1 LGDRGSYQTGA
12 VKASDH
18 EREQVLGYFATQMAD
33 PVVHLEKVAVERV
46 GSVQHD
52 IWDVHC
58 RGSRW
63 WAISNSLNCYSQDD
77 FTSRDVALTFHVGLM
92 VRIASREEVP
102 ITEEAAAL
110 LPRAWRLWE
119 QAVESLDGAREAEDF
134 QAVGVRLHEAMVT
147 YASEVADPALVPET
161 DPAPK
166 AADVV
171 GWTNLVIADQAQG
184 SSSKQLRSY
193 ATKLTR
199 ETWDYVNWLT
209 HAKNAIAYDA
219 YIGVAVVSHFFSMI
233 TAICLRAATGGRSRC
248 ETCGS
253 YRMVAGDC
261 VRCGWHDPD
270 YVAPA
275 SRQLTEEDLAARL
288 EEPCVPSSD
297 ISTFMSPDDY
307 H

>member
-1 LGDRGSYQTGA
+1 
-12 VKASDH
+12 VKASDL
-18 EREQVLGYFATQMAD
+18 EREQVLDYFAAQMADD

-63 WAISNSLNCYSQDD
+63 WAVSNSLNYYSQED

-92 VRIASREEVP
+92 VRIASRDEVP
-102 ITEEAAAL
+102 ITKEAAGL

-134 QAVGVRLHEAMVT
+134 QAVGVRLREVMVT
-147 YASEVADPALVPET
+147 YADEVADDALIPEGGA
-161 DPAPK
+161 APK

-171 GWTNLVIADQAQG
+171 GWTNLVIADQAEG
-184 SSSKQLRSY
+184 PSSKQLRSY
-193 ATKLTR
+193 TTKLTR

-209 HAKNAIAYDA
+209 HAKNAITYDA
-219 YIGVAVVSHFFSMI
+219 HIGVAAVSHFLSTI
-233 TAICLRAATGGRSRC
+233 TAICLRAATDVRNRC

-253 YRMVAGDC
+253 YRMVSGAC
-261 VRCGWHDPD
+261 MRCGSHDPD

-275 SRQLTEEDLAARL
+275 SRQLSEDELAARL
-288 EEPCVPSSD
+288 EQPCVPSSD

-307 H
+307 R

>member
-1 LGDRGSYQTGA
+1 M
-12 VKASDH
+12 KASDL
-18 EREQVLGYFATQMAD
+18 EREQVLDYFAAQLGDD

-46 GSVQHD
+46 GSVLHD

-58 RGSRW
+58 QDTRW
-63 WAISNSLNCYSQDD
+63 WAISNSLNCYSQED

-92 VRIASREEVP
+92 VRIASREEFP
-102 ITEEAAAL
+102 ITEEAAGL

-134 QAVGVRLHEAMVT
+134 QAVGVRLRETMVT
-147 YASEVADPALVPET
+147 YASEVADDALVP
-161 DPAPK
+161 AGGAVPK
-166 AADVV
+166 AGDVV
-171 GWTNLVIADQAQG
+171 GWTNLVIADQAKG
-184 SSSKQLRSY
+184 PSSKQLRSF
-193 ATKLTR
+193 ATKVAR

-219 YIGVAVVSHFFSMI
+219 HIGVAAVSHFLSMI
-233 TAICLRAATGGRSRC
+233 TAICLRAATGAGSRC
-248 ETCGS
+248 ESCGS
-253 YRMVAGDC
+253 YRMVAGAC
-261 VRCGWHDPD
+261 IRCDWHDPD

-275 SRQLTEEDLAARL
+275 SRQLPDEELAERL
-288 EEPCVPSSD
+288 SEPCVPSSD

>member
-1 LGDRGSYQTGA
+1 M
-12 VKASDH
+12 KASDL
-18 EREQVLGYFATQMAD
+18 EREQVLDYFAAQMAD
-33 PVVHLEKVAVERV
+33 DPVMHLEKVAVERV
-46 GSVQHD
+46 GSVLHD

-63 WAISNSLNCYSQDD
+63 WAISNSLNYYSQDD
-77 FTSRDVALTFHVGLM
+77 FKSRDVALTFHVGLM

-102 ITEEAAAL
+102 ITEEAAGL

-134 QAVGVRLHEAMVT
+134 QAVGVRLREAMVT
-147 YASEVADPALVPET
+147 YAGEVADDSLIPEGGY
-161 DPAPK
+161 APK

-171 GWTNLVIADQAQG
+171 AWTNLLIADQAEG
-184 SSSKQLRSY
+184 PSSKQLRSY
-193 ATKLTR
+193 STKLIR

-219 YIGVAVVSHFFSMI
+219 HIGVAVVSHFLSVI
-233 TAICLRAATGGRSRC
+233 TAISVRAATGARSRC

-253 YRMVAGDC
+253 YRMVAGAC
-261 VRCGWHDPD
+261 IRCGWDDPD

-275 SRQLTEEDLAARL
+275 SRELTEEELAARL

-297 ISTFMSPDDY
+297 ISTFMSPDDPR
-307 H
+307 

>member
-1 LGDRGSYQTGA
+1 M
-12 VKASDH
+12 KASDG
-18 EREQVLGYFATQMAD
+18 EREKVLNYFAAQMADD

-46 GSVQHD
+46 GSLLHD

-63 WAISNSLNCYSQDD
+63 WAISNSLNYYSQED
-77 FTSRDVALTFHVGLM
+77 FKSRDVALTFHVGLM

-102 ITEEAAAL
+102 ITEESAAL

-119 QAVESLDGAREAEDF
+119 QAVESLDGGREAEDF
-134 QAVGVRLHEAMVT
+134 QAVGVRLREAMVT
-147 YASEVADPALVPET
+147 YASEVADDALVRESVAT
-161 DPAPK
+161 PK

-171 GWTNLVIADQAQG
+171 GWTNLLIGDQAEG
-184 SSSKQLRSY
+184 PSSKQLRSY
-193 ATKLTR
+193 ATKLSR

-219 YIGVAVVSHFFSMI
+219 HIGIAAVSHFLSII
-233 TAICLRAATGGRSRC
+233 TAICLRAAAAANSRC
-248 ETCGS
+248 QSCGS

-261 VRCGWHDPD
+261 MRCGWQDPD

-275 SRQLTEEDLAARL
+275 PQQLTNEELDARL
-288 EEPCVPSSD
+288 AEPCVPSSD

-307 H
+307 R